1 MSATTLINVV
11 PKLQGNNGNAIT
23 SSSNDHTL
31 QSAQSTEN
39 GTVLVSNLPAPSFFE
54 QNKTLVI
61 IIGIVI
67 ILCVVLMIFVAVYG
81 TEAIFKREKPQNAKN
96 NLAQRKPP
104 PLNTQMCVSSP
115 EAKQQQQQPHQ
126 QPLTKSVDVSE
137 EMKYVNMKKQ
147 VSFADK
153 KEEHTN
159 VPSTKNTNNN
169 DEDVNSNNSSD
180 ESPAHSTSHT
190 TAPAPANNFYTSDDM
205 FDISALEPPAK
216 PHVHQPREQKD
227 VLTQIPLYVRNSDDK
242 DMPDIWRSKEEVSV
256 AALVESYKTYKN
268 PVIEKFMSTSRMS
281 KFLNKS
287 SV

>member
-11 PKLQGNNGNAIT
+11 PKLQGNNGNVLTQA
-23 SSSNDHTL
+23 SNEHTL
-31 QSAQSTEN
+31 QSTQQSAEN

-81 TEAIFKREKPQNAKN
+81 TEAIFKRKKPQNTES
-96 NLAQRKPP
+96 LTQHRPP
-104 PLNTQMCVSSP
+104 PLNNTQARLSQP
-115 EAKQQQQQPHQ
+115 DEAKQQQQPI
-126 QPLTKSVDVSE
+126 TKPVDVSE

-169 DEDVNSNNSSD
+169 DDENVNSNNSSD

-190 TAPAPANNFYTSDDM
+190 SAPAPAPANNFYTSDDM

-216 PHVHQPREQKD
+216 PQVHQPREQKD